1 MHDGRLLAKYFGPLL
16 FLSYLALAAMV
27 VFALHII
34 LAAKLTVVVVAAV
47 VFAAVLKPGAHDT
60 PPFGT
65 QTDNEAI
72 VNSQGAP
79 RH

>member
-16 FLSYLALAAMV
+16 FLAYLALTAMV
-27 VFALHII
+27 VGALNI
-34 LAAKLTVVVVAAV
+34 LLAVKVTVVVIAAV

-65 QTDNEAI
+65 ETSDEGI
-72 VNSQGAP
+72 RSSEGS
-79 RH
+79 HGH

>member
-16 FLSYLALAAMV
+16 FLAYVALIAMV
-27 VFALHII
+27 VFALNIM
-34 LAAKLTVVVVAAV
+34 LPVKLTVVVVAAV

-65 QTDNEAI
+65 ETADEAI
-72 VNSQGAP
+72 VSSEGS
-79 RH
+79 HEH